1 MRFVAVIVGLLVAG
15 PAGAQSLI
23 DMIPGKTLVDRAIE
37 ARSAGDIATDNR
49 IVLEVNRVMAEL
61 GTIKASTEIYEQR
74 LVVTGIFDDRAVYEK
89 FERGVRAVR
98 GVKQLHWHVA
108 HLSKAEQDKRKD
120 LLDWGEAL
128 KLGTTAHGRLVGA
141 RGVAD
146 VNYRLTVDAFGTAY
160 LIGRARSA
168 EEKNRALAAIRATQ
182 GVRKAV
188 DYVAV
193 RP

>member
-1 MRFVAVIVGLLVAG
+1 MRVVAMTAMLLAAV
-15 PAGAQSLI
+15 PAAAQSLI

-37 ARSAGDIATDNR
+37 ARSAADIATDNR

-74 LVVTGIFDDRAVYEK
+74 LVVTGLFDDRATHEK
-89 FERGVRAVR
+89 FERGVRAVS
-98 GVKQLHWHVA
+98 GVKRLHWHVA
-108 HLSKAEQDKRKD
+108 YLSRADQAKRRD
-120 LLDWGEAL
+120 LLDWGDAL
-128 KLGTTAHGRLVGA
+128 KLGTTAHGRLVGT

-146 VNYRLTVDAFGTAY
+146 VNYRLTMDAFGTAY

-168 EEKNRALAAIRATQ
+168 EEKDRALAAIRGTQ
-182 GVRKAV
+182 GVRKTV
-188 DYVAV
+188 DYVVV